1 MPEAS
6 ELLEF
11 FFTTMKVSAG
21 FMIAGLILIPI
32 GIIAMVIEKIYNRY
46 H

>member
-1 MPEAS
+1 MQEAS
-6 ELLEF
+6 EMLELF
-11 FFTTMKVSAG
+11 VTIMKVSAG

-32 GIIAMVIEKIYNRY
+32 GLIAMVIEKIYNRY